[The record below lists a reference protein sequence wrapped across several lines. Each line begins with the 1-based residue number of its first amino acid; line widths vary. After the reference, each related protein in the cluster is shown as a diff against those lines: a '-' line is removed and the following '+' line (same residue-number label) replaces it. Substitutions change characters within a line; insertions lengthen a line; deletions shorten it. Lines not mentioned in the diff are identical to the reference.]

1 MKRTLKKNTWL
12 LIPLFATLLTMLFLS
27 CSDDA
32 QNNSDFV
39 AGDVFTD
46 SNIRVVLIDTLTVET
61 TTMRFDSINTS
72 QSSRI
77 LLGKYVDPIF
87 GKVECS
93 SYFEVLPSSY
103 SIGAE
108 SEYDSI
114 ALYLKYDKYYYNDT
128 LQNNTVHIKQL
139 KKELKP
145 YDGNA
150 FYNNSSAEYFEDDI
164 GTLTYRPRPL
174 KSDSLEIILDD
185 SIGKGLFDRLQ
196 DKSITTSSEF
206 KEYFK
211 GIVLQPDEGDDG
223 SVIGFSL
230 ASEASFIRLYF
241 GISEESERVQDYID
255 FNINSTIS
263 PVPFFNRIIT
273 EDPNEY
279 LRILTDRE
287 INLSSS
293 DSENRSFIQSG
304 IGIATRIQ
312 FPHIKSVYD
321 INGRGT
327 LLGAVLKIRPAIGT
341 YSEQLILRDTL
352 SMYIVD
358 RNNNLTEQLLTG
370 GGVSVRAILNRD
382 NQEFNDIYYEI
393 PLSSYIEKLLLTD
406 RITDEAI
413 ILLPNNYNATIDRFV
428 FNGNDQQKYK
438 TILELTYAIYD
449 EDE

>member
-1 MKRTLKKNTWL
+1 M
-12 LIPLFATLLTMLFLS
+12 
-27 CSDDA
+27 
-32 QNNSDFV
+32 
-39 AGDVFTD
+39 
-46 SNIRVVLIDTLTVET
+46 DTLTVET

-93 SYFEVLPSSY
+93 SYFEVLPSNY
-103 SIGAE
+103 SIDAE

-145 YDGNA
+145 YDGSA

-164 GTLTYRPRPL
+164 GTLTYRPRPM
-174 KSDSLEIILDD
+174 KSDSLEIILND

-196 DKSITTSSEF
+196 DKSISNSNEF

-211 GIVLQPDEGDDG
+211 GIVLQPDEDDDG

-230 ASEASFIRLYF
+230 ASGASFIRLYF

-255 FNINSTIS
+255 FNINSTSS

-273 EDPNEY
+273 EEPNEY
-279 LRILTDRE
+279 LRSLTDKE

-327 LLGAVLKIRPAIGT
+327 LLGAVLKIKPAVGT
-341 YSEQLILRDTL
+341 YNEQLILRDTL

-428 FNGNDQQKYK
+428 LNGNDQPKYK